1 MSIAPPT
8 PAAKPAEPS
17 RIATAARAYGDDYP
31 PLHGQW
37 RVRGA
42 GLLLIA
48 TTLLYAPWMLTS
60 LNGSVPWLAWPFAVA
75 NVFSLLYGI
84 LAVVNAWSR
93 RVPERRPLAAGDE
106 PHVAVIVPTC
116 GEPVPMVLRTL
127 ASVLEQDWP
136 TERLTIVVS
145 DDGHDRA
152 LEAAV
157 RDLPVIYHS
166 PPDRFAPGRD
176 GAAKAG
182 NLNSAVALL
191 DAEHP
196 EIRYI
201 ETRDADDEVGSHA
214 FLREVV
220 GQLDADDGLA
230 FVQTIKQAQV
240 SAGDPFNNWE
250 PMFYRGQ
257 MLARNAANAV
267 FPCGSGLVWR
277 RTALREIGDFPT
289 WNLVEDVQ
297 SGLEALRLGWRG
309 LYMPIVGA
317 VAQHAPEDVPNFY
330 KQRGTWAIDTVRLMV
345 WRRLKGLNLRQRLQ
359 FWEMLAFY
367 LNAFTAF
374 VYIPSVGFSL
384 LGQPPLVGVSAL
396 AYTAHLLPLVF
407 AVEAWLLVL
416 NLPYG
421 DRRTRQRQLLRKLW
435 QTRVMW
441 TGMAPVYAKAVILA
455 IVGGPHRKP
464 TYVVTRKEDDLR
476 WHWRHTMPQTTL
488 VLLVACIMVYGLRYG
503 TLPSL
508 ALLAGSVYW
517 GGLNI
522 ALLTSFVSRS
532 WFGLKRAQ
540 RAARHVV
547 VGAVD
552 EDLVP
557 TTVTPLA
564 E

>member
-1 MSIAPPT
+1 VSIPPPT
-8 PAAKPAEPS
+8 PARTAAPPS
-17 RIATAARAYGDDYP
+17 AIASAARAYGDDYP
-31 PLHGQW
+31 PLGGQW
-37 RVRGA
+37 RVRAA
-42 GLLLIA
+42 GLLLVL
-48 TTLLYAPWMLTS
+48 TSLLYAPWMLSS
-60 LNGSVPWLAWPFAVA
+60 LNKGVPWLAWPFAAA
-75 NVFSLLYGI
+75 NIFSLLYGI

-93 RVPERRPLAAGDE
+93 RVPEQRPCPPGDE

-116 GEPVPMVLRTL
+116 GEPVPMILRTL

-136 TERLTIVVS
+136 AERLTIVVS
-145 DDGHDRA
+145 DDGHDPA

-157 RDLPVIYHS
+157 RDLAVVYHR

-196 EIRYI
+196 AIRYI
-201 ETRDADDEVGSHA
+201 ETRDADDEVGSNA
-214 FLREVV
+214 FLRQVV
-220 GQLDADDGLA
+220 GQLEADDGLA

-257 MLARNAANAV
+257 MLARNAADAV

-309 LYMPIVGA
+309 LYLPIVGA

-345 WRRLKGLNLRQRLQ
+345 WCRLKGLNLRQRAQ

-374 VYIPSVGFSL
+374 VYIPSVACSL
-384 LGQPPLVGVSAL
+384 LGQPPLVGMGAVD
-396 AYTAHLLPLVF
+396 YVAHLLPLVL
-407 AVEAWLLVL
+407 AVEVWLLVL

-421 DRRTRQRQLLRKLW
+421 DRRRRQRRLVRKLW

-455 IVGGPHRKP
+455 VAGGPNRKP
-464 TYVVTRKEDDLR
+464 TYVVTRKEDDIR

-488 VLLVACIMVYGLRYG
+488 VLMVACVMVYGLRYG

-532 WFGLKRAQ
+532 WSGLTRAPP
-540 RAARHVV
+540 AARRLASH
-547 VGAVD
+547 AAPDD
-552 EDLVP
+552 EPVAAAA
-557 TTVTPLA
+557 LA
-564 E
+564 D

>member
-1 MSIAPPT
+1 MLPITRGMSIPPPASAPAHA
-8 PAAKPAEPS
+8 PAPLPCAPAEPS
-17 RIATAARAYGDDYP
+17 AIATAARAYGDDYHR
-31 PLHGQW
+31 LHGQW
-37 RVRGA
+37 RVRAA
-42 GLLLIA
+42 GLLLAA
-48 TTLLYAPWMLTS
+48 TTLLYAPWMLSS
-60 LNGSVPWLAWPFAVA
+60 LNGDMPWLAWPFAVA
-75 NVFSLLYGI
+75 NVFSLLYGV
-84 LAVVNAWSR
+84 LAVANAWSR
-93 RVPERRPLAAGDE
+93 RIPERRPLPTGDE
-106 PHVAVIVPTC
+106 PAVAVIVPTC
-116 GEPVPMVLRTL
+116 GEPVAMILRTI

-136 TERLTIVVS
+136 GDRLTVIVS
-145 DDGHDRA
+145 DDGHDPV

-157 RDLPVIYHS
+157 GDLPVRYHT

-201 ETRDADDEVGSHA
+201 ETRDADDEVGSNA
-214 FLREVV
+214 FLRQVV
-220 GQLDADDGLA
+220 GQLEAESDLA

-257 MLARNAANAV
+257 MLARNASNAV

-297 SGLEALRLGWRG
+297 SGLEALRRGWRG
-309 LYMPIVGA
+309 LYLPIVGA

-345 WRRLKGLNLRQRLQ
+345 WCRLKGLNLRQRAQ

-374 VYIPSVGFSL
+374 VYIPSIACSL
-384 LGQPPLVGVSAL
+384 LGSPPLVGVSA
-396 AYTAHLLPLVF
+396 ADYVAHLLPLVL
-407 AVEAWLLVL
+407 AVEVWLLVL

-421 DRRTRQRQLLRKLW
+421 DRRRRQRHLVRKLW

-455 IVGGPHRKP
+455 IAGGPNRKP
-464 TYVVTRKEDDLR
+464 TYVVTRKEDNIR

-488 VLLVACIMVYGLRYG
+488 VLLVVCVMVYGLRYG

-508 ALLAGSVYW
+508 ALLAGSS
-517 GGLNI
+517 
-522 ALLTSFVSRS
+522 T
-532 WFGLKRAQ
+532 
-540 RAARHVV
+540 
-547 VGAVD
+547 GAG
-552 EDLVP
+552 
-557 TTVTPLA
+557 
-564 E
+564 